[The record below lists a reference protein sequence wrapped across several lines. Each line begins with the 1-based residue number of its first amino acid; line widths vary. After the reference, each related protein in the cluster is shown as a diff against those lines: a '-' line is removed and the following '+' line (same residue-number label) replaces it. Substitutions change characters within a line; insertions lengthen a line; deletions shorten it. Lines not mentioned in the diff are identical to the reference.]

1 MSSKIYNYQDNEL
14 KPSLEFDINSSP
26 TGGFTA
32 TQSFTCKDTD
42 YASVEIRNKL
52 KKGTRLID
60 LNPQIPAVF
69 DFITLE
75 SYRVVHQAG
84 GITKITASFAGASED
99 DDGFGGGEERSTST
113 SFRGTLTQKPIIEHP
128 QYLKDLNDN
137 GIPEPTINVIAD
149 FFNGAAIMEV
159 NNLDRIFRKKTN
171 QWEKV
176 GDPINAANVVRWI
189 DMIAAG
195 RKYYEGQALEWE
207 VTQTNKG
214 GLQDDDLDDF
224 GLLIEEPPRN
234 PPVPNWKTDTRGW
247 WQFTDVSED
256 NDETISVFTRTY
268 TLRDETYDLLD
279 PNDPVKLLYTRM

>member
-1 MSSKIYNYQDNEL
+1 MSSNIYNYQENEL
-14 KPSLEFDINSSP
+14 KPSLDFDINSST
-26 TGGFTA
+26 TGAFTA
-32 TQSFTCKDTD
+32 TQAFTCRYTD
-42 YASVEIRNKL
+42 HASAEIRNKL

-60 LNPQIPAVF
+60 LNPEIPAVY

-99 DDGFGGGEERSTST
+99 DSGFGGGEERSTST

-137 GIPEPTINVIAD
+137 GIEDEAINAIAD
-149 FFNGAAIMEV
+149 FFNGAAELDV
-159 NNLDRIFRKKTN
+159 NGQDRIFRKKSN
-171 QWEKV
+171 QWKKAGEV
-176 GDPINAANVVRWI
+176 NAPNVVRWI

-195 RKYYEGQALEWE
+195 RKYYEGQSLEWE

-234 PPVPNWKTDTRGW
+234 PPEPNWKTDTRGW

-256 NDETISVFTRTY
+256 NDENLSVFTRTY
-268 TLRDETYDLLD
+268 TLRDEKYDLLD
-279 PNDPVKLLYTRM
+279 PNDPVKLLYTRQ